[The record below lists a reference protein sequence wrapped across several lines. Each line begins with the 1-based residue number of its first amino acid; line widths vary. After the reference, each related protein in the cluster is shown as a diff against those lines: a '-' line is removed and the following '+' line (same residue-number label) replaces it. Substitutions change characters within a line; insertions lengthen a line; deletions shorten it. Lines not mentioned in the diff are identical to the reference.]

1 VSAQPGEAH
10 SGVARR
16 RPVGLAPDE
25 VKEAT
30 RLYGEGLSLAA
41 VGEKLGFNCKT
52 VRIYLADAG
61 VTIRPQRGHR

>member
-1 VSAQPGEAH
+1 
-10 SGVARR
+10 
-16 RPVGLAPDE
+16 